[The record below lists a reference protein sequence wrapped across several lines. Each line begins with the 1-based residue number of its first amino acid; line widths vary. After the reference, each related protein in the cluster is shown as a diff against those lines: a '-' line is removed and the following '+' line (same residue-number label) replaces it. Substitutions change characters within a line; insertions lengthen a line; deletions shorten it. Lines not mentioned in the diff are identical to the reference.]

1 MIRKLPRKMVEKMFP
16 YFFYFK
22 KYKETVN
29 IFYINLN
36 SLMYII
42 CVSVFF
48 IGAYYYSCMIINN
61 KKENYQAE
69 IFYKKHQG
77 RLFEVK
83 VNAVAAPIISVAKV
97 DSNTS
102 SKSDYLS
109 YLLVDPTKKYYQR
122 ILEKS
127 QKSNSWFMKEFEN
140 RGNVLVYNPDWRL
153 YFFINPE
160 VYFVGLKND
169 GYFGLNTEIHFIKNK
184 IFKKLSYFEVYYS
197 LQYSMYLILSIAV
210 IVICFCVYA
219 IMWHLFTW
227 YFDFSDKFKNF
238 DEGNECLI
246 NLKSQNRGFV
256 IRFDK
261 KFYC

>member
-1 MIRKLPRKMVEKMFP
+1 MIRSLLRKMVEKMFP
-16 YFFYFK
+16 HFFYFK

-83 VNAVAAPIISVAKV
+83 VNAVAAPIISAAKV

-153 YFFINPE
+153 YFFINPDIH
-160 VYFVGLKND
+160 FVGLKND

-184 IFKKLSYFEVYYS
+184 IYKKIIGYEVYDFLLFSVYGILLIMVAVICVCIYSGFWYLFSWWLYYPTKFKKFEEG
-197 LQYSMYLILSIAV
+197 QY
-210 IVICFCVYA
+210 
-219 IMWHLFTW
+219 
-227 YFDFSDKFKNF
+227 
-238 DEGNECLI
+238 CLT
-246 NLKSQNRGFV
+246 NLKSQNKGLV